1 MQNQPYTP
9 LSETAGKKRKK
20 MKQEYIHP
28 RMLLLP
34 LSIGTPIL
42 AQSQSEG
49 YTQQPGV
56 W

>member
-9 LSETAGKKRKK
+9 LSEMAGKK

-28 RMLLLP
+28 RMTLLP
-34 LSIGTPIL
+34 LSIDTPIL

-49 YTQQPGV
+49 FTQQPGV